1 MKAEETMYKPG
12 NKWTNDNGL
21 IGSSRDVYWV
31 NKDFHSKLWISR
43 IKRGPIKDFTVT
55 KHTKLCSAHFRKEDF
70 VDFYAVEKN
79 LNFLLDNERT

>member
-1 MKAEETMYKPG
+1 MTFLVLEQETETEFLSVHYF
-12 NKWTNDNGL
+12 DC
-21 IGSSRDVYWV
+21 
-31 NKDFHSKLWISR
+31 SKYNCTCLESR